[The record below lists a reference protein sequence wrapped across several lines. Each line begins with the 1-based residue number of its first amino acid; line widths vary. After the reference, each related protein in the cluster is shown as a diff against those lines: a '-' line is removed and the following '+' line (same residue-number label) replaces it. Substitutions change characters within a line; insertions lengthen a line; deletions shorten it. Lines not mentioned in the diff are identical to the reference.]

1 MRLSRLAPAI
11 SDSEPSD
18 KSTRIQVKLQIIA
31 FSHLKSVF
39 KCKVTQEELIQ
50 MMCSKRQELMDK
62 IMISKLLVINNTN
75 QGTKVFQSRFLI
87 RAETMVVVIV
97 VEGCCNRRNI
107 IIPEGTHNSLTE
119 MSIK

>member
-62 IMISKLLVINNTN
+62 IMISKLLVINTN
-75 QGTKVFQSRFLI
+75 QWAKVFKSRFLI
-87 RAETMVVVIV
+87 LVEMVV
-97 VEGCCNRRNI
+97 VEGCFNRRNI